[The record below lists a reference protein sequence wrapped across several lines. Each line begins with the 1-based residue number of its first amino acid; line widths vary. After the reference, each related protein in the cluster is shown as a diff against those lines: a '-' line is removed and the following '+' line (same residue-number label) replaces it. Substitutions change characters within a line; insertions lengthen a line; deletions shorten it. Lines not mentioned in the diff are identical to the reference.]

1 MLEFVVCLSITLQF
15 EIGWQNLEINLC
27 FLKDSDALH
36 WGEGKVSV
44 SADVISFHSKLAP
57 GPDYKLY
64 LSPVFVET
72 EADFKRLKANMARV
86 GDIKTFDNFVVSV
99 PAGIDTSK
107 YSAVI
112 IWCERFSQFITAAS
126 YK

>member
-1 MLEFVVCLSITLQF
+1 MVSIIPIWWHHPIFQVKYCR
-15 EIGWQNLEINLC
+15 IN
-27 FLKDSDALH
+27 
-36 WGEGKVSV
+36 
-44 SADVISFHSKLAP
+44 
-57 GPDYKLY
+57 
-64 LSPVFVET
+64 
-72 EADFKRLKANMARV
+72 NMARV